1 MSALYGL
8 VLAGGRSS
16 RMGRDKG
23 LLDYRGMP
31 HRDWLRMVLAQ
42 HCDQVFVSLNAAQA
56 AAAAGLPSIVDD
68 PRYDATPVG
77 ALLTAHAAYPGNSW
91 FVVSCDLPYFDDDCA
106 QRVIEARDPTR
117 AGTAFLIPELNQ
129 PEPLVTIYEAAFV
142 AALPAVYAAGER
154 SLRRALHR
162 AGAAIIAGDAS
173 DCVQSVDTWED
184 YERARLRLGRGV
196 DGD

>member
-1 MSALYGL
+1 MNALYGL

-23 LLDYRGMP
+23 LLDYRGVP
-31 HRDWLRMVLAQ
+31 HRVWVRDVLAP
-42 HCDQVFVSLNAAQA
+42 HCARVFISLNSAQA
-56 AAAAGLPSIVDD
+56 AAAPDLVSIVDD
-68 PRYDATPVG
+68 PRYDATPIG
-77 ALLTAHAAYPGNSW
+77 ALLTAHAAHPGNSW
-91 FVVSCDLPYFDDDCA
+91 FVVSCDLPYFDADCA
-106 QRVIEARDPTR
+106 RRVIDARDPAR
-117 AGTAFLIPELNQ
+117 AGTAYQIAELNH

-142 AALPAVYAAGER
+142 AALPQIYAAGER

-162 AGAAIIAGDAS
+162 AGAAIVAGEAG
-173 DCVQSVDTWED
+173 DCVQSVDTLDD